1 MAVPQKPRRDGRPS
15 ISAPYRI
22 RRGKVGDA
30 PRLAEVERQC
40 FGDPWAE
47 SSFREAL
54 ESPWTFG
61 LIVDH
66 VELPVGYLV
75 GRDVAG
81 SGEILNL
88 AVAPE
93 FRRRGIGGELLEE
106 GLAAFRDRHANEVFL
121 EVRES
126 NHSAQALYLAR
137 GFRPVGQRAAY
148 YRNPREDA
156 LVLRLALRQPA

>member
-1 MAVPQKPRRDGRPS
+1 MD
-15 ISAPYRI
+15 APYRI
-22 RRGKVGDA
+22 RSAALADA
-30 PRLAEVERQC
+30 APLVAIERRC
-40 FGDPWAE
+40 FSDPWSE

-61 LIVDH
+61 LVAHNNRGIA
-66 VELPVGYLV
+66 GYLI
-75 GRDVAG
+75 GREVAG
-81 SGEILNL
+81 TGEILNL
-88 AVAPE
+88 AVSPD
-93 FRRRGIGGELLEE
+93 FRRRGVARALLRA
-106 GLAAFRDRHANEVFL
+106 GLATFRNRRVEEVYL

-126 NHSAQALYLAR
+126 NRSAQALYLAR

>member
-1 MAVPQKPRRDGRPS
+1 MDAR
-15 ISAPYRI
+15 YRI
-22 RRGKVGDA
+22 RPAALADA
-30 PRLAEVERQC
+30 PALLAIERRC
-40 FGDPWAE
+40 FSDPWSEAA
-47 SSFREAL
+47 FREAL
-54 ESPWTFG
+54 SSEWTFTLVAAG
-61 LIVDH
+61 SRGAA
-66 VELPVGYLV
+66 GYLI
-75 GRDVAG
+75 GREAAG

-93 FRRRGIGGELLEE
+93 VRRRGVGGALLEE
-106 GLAAFRDRHANEVFL
+106 GLVAFRQRHANEVFL

-148 YRNPREDA
+148 YHNPREDA